1 MTRDQARGAYD
12 HVVGS
17 VLDQDRDAPLRLAL
31 EKEGVSNIMHLL
43 IMPEATIDAM
53 TYDITG
59 DGTQAANADIPLQNV
74 HKWTLKAFQSYAQYR
89 SDVEEVDNGNLDEW
103 RAINQGEF
111 HNFQCNIFPSLGY
124 TSTRIHSTPTG
135 WPGTTCS
142 PLSPI
147 AEWKK
152 GVERDM
158 ALYLEP
164 QQDMEWDRWN
174 TQLRATAN
182 TQEVDRVLDP
192 NFHPR
197 DAEDRALFE
206 AEDADFPSES
216 TEGSGHR
223 VGIANH
229 VGHEMTYKILT
240 DDTSKVI
247 YRSSL
252 QTALSTTDH
261 SKHVDLLDGEE
272 LTPVLKSPDGEHS
285 QAKPLPVFDSSDL
298 LGQTFL
304 VKHKGE
310 GEPATAKIIKEIT
323 DGDSRLA
330 DQPEC
335 KRFLASVYDDGF
347 QEVVTHN
354 EILDHITQQE
364 ETKEPTDLWRFQHTS
379 GHQGLLKSTDKDYN
393 GSPYN
398 VQVEWVNGETT
409 YEPLSIIA
417 ADDPVSCGIYA
428 REKGLLNTPG
438 WRRFKILAKR
448 DQRHIQM
455 ANKAKLKSYSR
466 MPKFKFGYQVPHDHA
481 EAMFLDQKNGNNKG
495 AEAEAQEMKSFQ
507 EFGVFK
513 DLGKGGKPPEGY
525 KKVKLIAVY
534 DVKHD
539 RWHKTRIVASGH
551 LTDIPTES
559 VYSGVVS
566 LRGIRLLVFLAE
578 LNGLQAWATD
588 ISSAYLQ
595 ARTKEKLYLIA
606 GPEFGDLEGHTLL
619 VYKAL
624 YGLHTS
630 GVRWHERLADCLRG
644 MGFNPCKGE
653 PDIWMRDKGQH
664 WEYIRMYGDD
674 LAIASKDPLAL
685 TGSLETK
692 YGISLKGTG
701 PITYHLGCDFLRDG
715 SGVLCIQP
723 KKYIKKM
730 VTTYERLFGTKPKD
744 VYTSPLEKGDHP
756 EMDTSELL
764 DSTGIQQYQS
774 MVGAMQWAVSIGRL
788 DITTAVMTLSS
799 FRVAPRKGHLE

>member
-1 MTRDQARGAYD
+1 MPPMTRDQARGAYD

-53 TYDITG
+53 TYDIPG

-124 TSTRIHSTPTG
+124 TNTRIHSTPTG

-152 GVERDM
+152 RVERDM

-164 QQDMEWDRWN
+164 QQDKEWDRWN

-197 DAEDRALFE
+197 DAEDRALFK
-206 AEDADFPSES
+206 AEDANFPSES
-216 TEGSGHR
+216 TEARGHR

-298 LGQTFL
+298 LGRTFL
-304 VKHKGE
+304 VKHKGD

-323 DGDSRLA
+323 DRDSRLA
-330 DQPEC
+330 DQPERKC
-335 KRFLASVYDDGF
+335 FLASVYDDEF
-347 QEVVTHN
+347 QDVVTHN
-354 EILDHITQQE
+354 EILDNITQQE
-364 ETKEPTDLWRFQHTS
+364 KTKEPTDLWRFQHTS

-393 GSPYN
+393 GLPYN
-398 VQVEWVNGETT
+398 VQVEWANGETT
-409 YEPLSIIA
+409 YEPLSIIVE
-417 ADDPVSCGIYA
+417 DDPVSCAIYA
-428 REKGLLNTPG
+428 KENGLLDTPG
-438 WRRFKILAKR
+438 WHHFKPLAKQDPR
-448 DQRHIQM
+448 QIRM
-455 ANKAKLKSYSR
+455 ANKAKLKPYSR
-466 MPKFKFGYQVPHDHA
+466 MPKFKFGYQVPHNHM
-481 EAMFLDQKNGNNKG
+481 EAMLLDQKNGNTKW

-507 EFGVFK
+507 ECGVFK
-513 DLGKGGKPPEGY
+513 DLGKRGKPPEGY
-525 KKVKLIAVY
+525 KKVKLIMVY

-539 RWHKTRIVASGH
+539 GKHVTLSHFVNANLYHDIVTGRLVTGIHDLTNKTPIDRYSKKQGTVKTATFGSKFAAAQ
-551 LTDIPTES
+551 TCTEQIIDLQDTLR
-559 VYSGVVS
+559 YMGVP
-566 LRGIRLLVFLAE
+566 IR
-578 LNGLQAWATD
+578 
-588 ISSAYLQ
+588 
-595 ARTKEKLYLIA
+595 EKSYT
-606 GPEFGDLEGHTLL
+606 FGDNKTVVNSSNTMHGKLHKQHTM
-619 VYKAL
+619 
-624 YGLHTS
+624 
-630 GVRWHERLADCLRG
+630 LAHHRVQ
-644 MGFNPCKGE
+644 E
-653 PDIWMRDKGQH
+653 
-664 WEYIRMYGDD
+664 
-674 LAIASKDPLAL
+674 AIASDIIHFVHIHGDINPADILGKHWGFQQIWKQLQPLL
-685 TGSLETK
+685 LWPGDTCE
-692 YGISLKGTG
+692 
-701 PITYHLGCDFLRDG
+701 
-715 SGVLCIQP
+715 
-723 KKYIKKM
+723 
-730 VTTYERLFGTKPKD
+730 LFDKEARAK
-744 VYTSPLEKGDHP
+744 
-756 EMDTSELL
+756 
-764 DSTGIQQYQS
+764 
-774 MVGAMQWAVSIGRL
+774 
-788 DITTAVMTLSS
+788 
-799 FRVAPRKGHLE
+799 